1 MPAGFHV
8 VLLNPVTSF
17 VEVFTLTLPAFNPV
31 FVKVLV
37 PTLTSL
43 FFMLAEPVVTLPV
56 GPKLISLASLT
67 VSVSPLATTPIL
79 LSVRSVVLP
88 PLIFRVLPNVRATL
102 PESAAKVSGFTTS
115 AFKFDKAVP
124 TLFAAV

>member
-31 FVKVLV
+31 SVKVLV

-43 FFMLAEPVVTLPV
+43 FLILAVPTVTLPFA
-56 GPKLISLASLT
+56 PRFT
-67 VSVSPLATTPIL
+67 VSARRISNWFEPFATTPIL
-79 LSVRSVVLP
+79 PVVNVPAAPPFTFSVSPSLRD
-88 PLIFRVLPNVRATL
+88 T
-102 PESAAKVSGFTTS
+102 
-115 AFKFDKAVP
+115 
-124 TLFAAV
+124 